1 MKYLKLFE
9 SFSSYP
15 IFYRFSH
22 VDILNGKDEL
32 IYHPKER
39 NMIGDKDINDS
50 LVNVGFPDKT
60 KCIHFMDSLAFDPS
74 YKGLYGKNIY
84 QIEISEDSK
93 LGWSFI
99 IPINDWFYKGF
110 SFTNNVLKNKIT
122 ITQNLLNSGYKDMN
136 YYNGDLDDMRDI
148 LIDYGFIGTGKL
160 NDLKMNSFF
169 GNQPVY
175 IWTNESVRI
184 TPYIKKPRKPKPYK
198 NEPLLTKSDFIDL
211 DIPLNQ
217 IANFYSSQYGKKIK
231 GFQDS
236 VPFKLKREEAL
247 NLLKKWKDTDQT
259 HWFTNW

>member
-1 MKYLKLFE
+1 MKYLRLFE
-9 SFSSYP
+9 SFFSDS

-22 VDILNGKDEL
+22 VDILNGKNEL
-32 IYHPKER
+32 IYEPKER
-39 NMIGDKDINDS
+39 MMIGAKDINDS
-50 LVNVGFPDKT
+50 LIEVGFPNKE

-99 IPINDWFYKGF
+99 VPINDWFYKGF
-110 SFTNNVLKNKIT
+110 SFTNNVLKNKIA

-160 NDLKMNSFF
+160 NDLKMSSFF
-169 GNQPVY
+169 GNHPVY

-184 TPYIKKPRKPKPYK
+184 TPYIKKPKKPKSYK
-198 NEPLLTKSDFIDL
+198 NKPLLTKSDFIDL

-217 IANFYSSQYGKKIK
+217 IGNFYSSQYGKKIK
-231 GFQDS
+231 RFQDS
-236 VPFKLKREEAL
+236 APFELKREEAL
-247 NLLKKWKDTDQT
+247 NLLKGWKDSL
-259 HWFTNW
+259 